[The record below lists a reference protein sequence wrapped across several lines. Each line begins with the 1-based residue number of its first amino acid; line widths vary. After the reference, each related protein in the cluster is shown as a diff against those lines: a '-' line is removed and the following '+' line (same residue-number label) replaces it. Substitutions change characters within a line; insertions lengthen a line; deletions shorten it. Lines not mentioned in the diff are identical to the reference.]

1 MQQIYLS
8 PLQKSI
14 TAEVTLPGS
23 LSYTIRALT
32 IAAMTTG
39 AVKIINP
46 VKSDDSYAM
55 VGVLKTLGIK
65 VTEGD
70 NSFTVEGTIQDVEDK
85 EYILDI
91 NISGRTARSV
101 LALLTIVP
109 GTKILTCKEAFKKRP
124 VGDLVDGLRQLGAKI
139 DYLER
144 IECLP
149 VKISSSSLHAGTAR
163 MAGKLSSQYFSAI
176 MMIAPIVGE
185 IIIDVIGEQASK
197 PFIDV
202 TIDTMK
208 IFGVTVVNEN
218 YKRYIIKA
226 NQHYKN
232 PEEYIVEADAIAA
245 SYFWGIAA
253 ITKSKIKV
261 LHLSPNSAQGDVKFA
276 DIVEKMG
283 CTVRKNIEENW
294 IEVEGPDK
302 LKGITVDMNATPDSS
317 VTLAVLA
324 AFAKGTTTI
333 NGLGHIKVKE
343 TDRLEAPKNE
353 LTKMHVQVHTTN
365 DDITIKGGAPQ
376 AAIIDTYGDHRIAM
390 AFAVAGAKKEGIVI
404 NNPEVVSKS
413 FTNFWDV
420 LEQLGMK
427 VERRE
432 V

>member
-1 MQQIYLS
+1 MKQLSLS
-8 PLQKSI
+8 PLQKPI
-14 TAEVTLPGS
+14 TAEITLPGS

-32 IAAMTTG
+32 IAAMTEG

-55 VGVLKTLGIK
+55 IGVLKELGIK
-65 VTEGD
+65 VSEGE
-70 NSFTVEGTIQDVEDK
+70 NYFIVEGKINDVVDK

-144 IECLP
+144 LECLP
-149 VKISSSSLHAGTAR
+149 VKISSSSLSTGTAR

-185 IIIDVIGEQASK
+185 IIIEVIGEQASK

-208 IFGVTVVNEN
+208 IFGVTVINED

-226 NQHYKN
+226 NQQYKN
-232 PEEYIVEADAIAA
+232 PQEYIVEADAIAA

-283 CTVRKNIEENW
+283 CTVKKNSQENW
-294 IEVEGPDK
+294 IEVEGPDQ
-302 LKGITVDMNATPDSS
+302 LQGITVDMNATPDSS

-353 LTKMHVQVHTTN
+353 LTKMQVQVETTN
-365 DDITIKGGAPQ
+365 DAITIQGGEPQ
-376 AAIIDTYGDHRIAM
+376 SATIDTYGDHRIAM
-390 AFAVAGAKKEGIVI
+390 AFAVAGAKRDGMII
-404 NNPEVVSKS
+404 NNPDVVSKS
-413 FTNFWDV
+413 FTNFWEE
-420 LEQLGMK
+420 LEKLGMK